1 MQPSKDGYVE
11 LNGVRTWYAE
21 YGDASAGPLVLL
33 HPGGGGID
41 ARALDSSL
49 SAFAPR
55 FRVYTPE
62 RRAHGRTPDPAGPIS
77 YDLMAQD
84 TIAFLETVAGGPV
97 CLAGISDGA
106 VVALL
111 TARSRP
117 DLVSRLV
124 LVSGV
129 FHQSGWQPE
138 TFSPPDPEFA
148 AYLARAY
155 AEISP
160 DGPDHFPEVVIKLD
174 RLHAEEPTL
183 TRADLAAVSP
193 RTLVMVGDDDEPR
206 MEHVLDLYRGL
217 PDAELAVL
225 PGTSH
230 GLMVEKPGLFHT
242 IILSFLTT
250 DPVPTVAPIRRARH

>member
-1 MQPSKDGYVE
+1 MQANKDGYVQ
-11 LNGVRTWYAE
+11 LGDVRTWYAE
-21 YGDASAGPLVLL
+21 YGDGEPLVLL

-41 ARALDSSL
+41 ARALDPSL
-49 SAFAPR
+49 GAFARR

-62 RRAHGRTPDPAGPIS
+62 RRAHGRTPDPAGPVT

-84 TIAFLETVAGGPV
+84 TVAFLETVVGGPAR
-97 CLAGISDGA
+97 LAGVSDGA

-111 TARSRP
+111 TARARP

-129 FHQSGWQPE
+129 FHQAGWQPE
-138 TFSPPDPEFA
+138 TFADPDPEFA

-155 AEISP
+155 AEVSP
-160 DGPDHFPEVVIKLD
+160 DGAGHFGEVVAKLG
-174 RLHAEEPTL
+174 RMHAEEPTL
-183 TRADLAAVSP
+183 STTDLAAVTP
-193 RTLVMVGDDDEPR
+193 RTLVMCGDDDEPR
-206 MEHVLDLYRGL
+206 MEHTLDLYRGL

-230 GLMVEKPGLFHT
+230 GLMAEKPDLFHSV
-242 IILSFLTT
+242 ILSFLTT
-250 DPVPTVAPIRRARH
+250 DPVPTIAPIRRK